1 MDQTKFS
8 THSQELEFLK
18 QLGFAT
24 NPLNSEANSL
34 EQVWEKAKELELK
47 KDELNYPIDGLVVKL
62 NDLELLEKLGVVG
75 KTNRGWSAIKFK
87 AEEVTTS
94 LLNVVWQV
102 GRTGKITP
110 VAELEPVELGGSIVK
125 RATLHNFKEFSEN
138 NLVAGD
144 TLVIRKAGEIIP
156 EVVQVLVN
164 LRIADNLHFVAPEVC
179 PSCETALELTETK
192 VDLVCPNV
200 EHCRAQVLQRLSYF
214 TSRNLGNI
222 PGLSDKILEKFIE
235 KFDIS
240 DIPDLYDLPMS
251 KIQEMEGFGQKSV
264 ENIQKSVEN
273 SRNIKAY
280 KFLAGL
286 GVDGIGPEVAKL
298 IVETIEEV

>member
-1 MDQTKFS
+1 MDSTKIS

-24 NPLNSEANSL
+24 NPLNSEANNIQ
-34 EQVWEKAKELELK
+34 EIWAKAQELEHK

-87 AEEVTTS
+87 AEEVTTT
-94 LLNVVWQV
+94 LLGVSWQV
-102 GRTGKITP
+102 GRTGKVTP
-110 VAELEPVELGGSIVK
+110 VADLEPVELGGSVVK
-125 RATLHNFKEFSEN
+125 RATLHNFNEFVTS
-138 NLVAGD
+138 NLVYED

-156 EVVQVLVN
+156 EVVHVLINLRKSENQVLS
-164 LRIADNLHFVAPEVC
+164 APDHC
-179 PSCETALELTETK
+179 PSCQTKLQLTETGI
-192 VDLVCPNV
+192 DLFCPNTDS
-200 EHCRAQVLQRLSYF
+200 CPAQVLGRLSYF

-235 KFDIS
+235 KFQIKDIYN
-240 DIPDLYDLPMS
+240 LYNLPLDE
-251 KIQEMEGFGQKSV
+251 IQELEGFGQKSR
-264 ENIQKSVEN
+264 ENIQNSIEN
-273 SRNIKAY
+273 SKNIKAY

-286 GVDGIGPEVAKL
+286 GIDGIGPEVAKL
-298 IVETIEEV
+298 IVNILE